1 MRAMNDRARNGS
13 AAGPSATAPETR
25 TRRGMRGLKRHLQ
38 PLQSE
43 SMSPIDLPPMRSG
56 LLAKLNL
63 LTVGLTALTALVLSV
78 YYLWQQ
84 GDAESREL
92 EQRGRTVLA
101 VLAELAEFG
110 VYTSDRASV
119 EQALSALATDRD
131 VAYAIVLDPK
141 MRPIAERRFGAELG
155 SEAIPPIPA
164 ATAPPKTGE
173 AVRLAPEIG
182 GRRYLELVAPVG
194 ATPSPTARAIGVAA
208 AEGAPRPA
216 GVAGAPIGYV
226 RLGMSYGRQ
235 RGTMMAQALGT
246 LTVVLLLTVVAVI
259 ASLLVTRRLVAP
271 MRRLMRAARAVGS
284 GRLDVY
290 VPPSSSDELGI
301 LTHTFNHMTQRLA
314 ESQSEVA
321 NYQRT
326 LEDKVAQRT
335 KELEVATAHAYK
347 LAQHDILTGL
357 PNRSLL
363 NQRLKQIFAQ
373 AQRSGLQVACLFLD
387 FDHFKRI
394 NDTLGHD
401 AGDQLLQ
408 AIAQRLTSAVRESDT
423 VARLGGD
430 EFVVILPGLD
440 PAHAT
445 FEVMTVLQRVR
456 DSFHAP
462 FRLAD
467 QTPTLTC
474 SVGVSVYPLDA
485 VDPVTLIKQADTA
498 MYAAK
503 EAGRNGYRFYTAD
516 MNARVQQRL
525 QLETDMRRGMMDD
538 EFFLV
543 YQPQIDLRSGRACG
557 VEALLRWRD
566 PHRGIVAPAEF
577 IPIAEESGMIQA
589 LGARVLRDAC
599 RQVAQ
604 WHQQGMMLRLS
615 VNLSVQQLQ
624 HESWLAVVE
633 EVLASTALPPHY
645 LDLEIT
651 ESVIIT
657 HPDRAVATLV
667 KLKQMGVSITV
678 DDFGTG
684 YSSLSY
690 LARLPIQGVKIDQR
704 FVRGLEQNRNDE
716 AITQAIVALSHSLGL
731 RVIAEGVE
739 TAAQLDYLKRHGCE
753 EAQGYL
759 IARPLEEAELRD
771 WWRTTEAR
779 QVAVAPQAD
788 LWDGAA

>member
-1 MRAMNDRARNGS
+1 MISPEAGTAAEAPRAPRGAL
-13 AAGPSATAPETR
+13 
-25 TRRGMRGLKRHLQ
+25 RRLKRHLAA
-38 PLQSE
+38 LGGE
-43 SMSPIDLPPMRSG
+43 TIAPINLPPVRLG
-56 LLAKLNL
+56 LFTKLQL
-63 LTVGLTALTALVLSV
+63 LTVGLIFVTAATISGYEVWAQTREEGRQLRTQGRVVALMLADLAEYDV
-78 YYLWQQ
+78 YTRDQRHLASLLDSLGDQ
-84 GDAESREL
+84 GDIAYVAVADAN
-92 EQRGRTVLA
+92 GRLLA
-101 VLAELAEFG
+101 TRYLDPTIAGATLPAIGAVH
-110 VYTSDRASV
+110 TTDASGRYD
-119 EQALSALATDRD
+119 EGALALND
-131 VAYAIVLDPK
+131 
-141 MRPIAERRFGAELG
+141 RRFVDIVA
-155 SEAIPPIPA
+155 PIGRSADAPLADPTSARA
-164 ATAPPKTGE
+164 ATP
-173 AVRLAPEIG
+173 
-182 GRRYLELVAPVG
+182 
-194 ATPSPTARAIGVAA
+194 
-208 AEGAPRPA
+208 AE
-216 GVAGAPIGYV
+216 PIGYV
-226 RLGMSYGRQ
+226 RVGMSFER
-235 RGTMMAQALGT
+235 RGER
-246 LTVVLLLTVVAVI
+246 I
-259 ASLLVTRRLVAP
+259 RASLLGALLVVAAVTMLALLATMFLTRRLVAP
-271 MRRLMRAARAVGS
+271 MRRLIRAARAVGG

-290 VPPSSSDELGI
+290 VPASSSDEMGL

-314 ESQSEVA
+314 ESQSQVTS
-321 NYQRT
+321 YQRT

-335 KELEVATAHAYK
+335 KELEIATAHAFK

-363 NQRLKQIFAQ
+363 NSRLKQILSQ
-373 AQRSGLQVACLFLD
+373 AQREHVQVACLFLD

-430 EFVVILPGLD
+430 EFVIVLPDLD

-445 FEVMTVLQRVR
+445 FEVMTVIARIR
-456 DSFHAP
+456 ESFLAP
-462 FRLAD
+462 FRLAN
-467 QTPTLTC
+467 QVPTLTC
-474 SVGVSVYPLDA
+474 SIGVSIYPLDA
-485 VDPVTLIKQADTA
+485 QDAATLIKQADTA

-503 EAGRNGYRFYTAD
+503 EAGRNAYRFYTAD

-525 QLETDMRRGMMDD
+525 QLETDMRRGLMDD

-543 YQPQIDLRSGRACG
+543 YQPQIDMKSGHTTG

-566 PHRGIVAPAEF
+566 PERGVIAPAEF

-599 RQVAQ
+599 RQLML
-604 WHQQGMMLRLS
+604 WHNAGMMLRLS

-624 HESWLAVVE
+624 HDSWLSVVE
-633 EVLASTALPPHY
+633 EALKASKLAASY

-657 HPDRAVATLV
+657 HPDKAVATLV

-690 LARLPIQGVKIDQR
+690 LARLPIQSVKIDQR

-716 AITQAIVALSHSLGL
+716 AITQAIIALSHSLGL

-739 TAAQLDYLKRHGCE
+739 TAAQYEFLKRNGCE
-753 EAQGYL
+753 EAQGFL
-759 IARPLEEAELRD
+759 IAHPLEETELRHWWFARERGIESLEQQPD
-771 WWRTTEAR
+771 LWRTPGFR
-779 QVAVAPQAD
+779 H
-788 LWDGAA
+788 GA

>member
-1 MRAMNDRARNGS
+1 MNDRTQPPG
-13 AAGPSATAPETR
+13 TAPMDVVSDPNPR
-25 TRRGMRGLKRHLQ
+25 QRMRRLRKHLL

-43 SMSPIDLPPMRSG
+43 SISPIDLPSVRTG
-56 LLAKLNL
+56 LLTKLNF
-63 LTVGLTALTALVLSV
+63 LTVGLIALTGLAISA
-78 YYLWQQ
+78 YYFWQQ
-84 GDAESREL
+84 WSNEGSEL
-92 EQRGRTVLA
+92 RHRGRAIAA
-101 VLAELAEFG
+101 VFAEQAEFS
-110 VYTSDRASV
+110 VYTSDRASLDPML
-119 EQALSALATDRD
+119 ESLANDRD
-131 VAYAIVLDPK
+131 VAYVIVLDRK
-141 MRPIAERRFGAELG
+141 LSPIIERRFSRSLEN
-155 SEAIPPIPA
+155 EPIPA
-164 ATAPPKTGE
+164 LPLSFGVPQPGRMLELEPTIAD
-173 AVRLAPEIG
+173 
-182 GRRYLELVAPVG
+182 RRYLELVAPIG
-194 ATPSPTARAIGVAA
+194 QPQSGPSRAIADAA
-208 AEGAPRPA
+208 VETSTRTQPA
-216 GVAGAPIGYV
+216 DASPIGYL
-226 RLGMSYGRQ
+226 RLGVSFERQ
-235 RGTMMAQALGT
+235 REEMAAQALGT

-271 MRRLMRAARAVGS
+271 MRRLMRAARAVGA

-290 VPPSSSDELGI
+290 VPASTADELGL
-301 LTHTFNHMTQRLA
+301 LTHTFNHMTQRLS
-314 ESQSEVA
+314 ESQAEVA

-326 LEDKVAQRT
+326 LEEKVAQRT

-363 NQRLKQIFAQ
+363 NARLRQIFAQ
-373 AQRSGLQVACLFLD
+373 AQRGGLQVACIFLD

-401 AGDQLLQ
+401 AGDRLLQ
-408 AIAQRLTSAVRESDT
+408 SIAQRLTSAVRESDT

-445 FEVMTVLQRVR
+445 FEIMTVLQRVR
-456 DSFHAP
+456 DSFQAP

-474 SVGVSVYPLDA
+474 SLGVSVYPLDA
-485 VDPVTLIKQADTA
+485 VDPVTMIKQADTA

-503 EAGRNGYRFYTAD
+503 DAGRNAYRFYTAD

-525 QLETDMRRGMMDD
+525 QLETDMRRGLMDD
-538 EFFLV
+538 EFFIV

-566 PHRGIVAPAEF
+566 PQRGVVSPSEF

-599 RQVAQ
+599 RQVMQ
-604 WHQQGMMLRLS
+604 WHKQNMLLRLS

-624 HESWLAVVE
+624 HDSWLSVVE
-633 EVLASTALPPHY
+633 DALSSTNLPAHY

-657 HPDRAVATLV
+657 HPERAVATLV
-667 KLKQMGVSITV
+667 RMKQMGVSITI

-716 AITQAIVALSHSLGL
+716 AITQAIIALSHSLGL

-753 EAQGYL
+753 EAQGFY
-759 IARPLEEAELRD
+759 IARPLEAPELRN
-771 WWRTTEAR
+771 WWRTTEA
-779 QVAVAPQAD
+779 QQSASAPQPD
-788 LWDGAA
+788 LWMGS

>member
-1 MRAMNDRARNGS
+1 MSEPKRA
-13 AAGPSATAPETR
+13 AAHAAPLDAASDGR
-25 TRRGMRGLKRHLQ
+25 KGGMRRLRKHLL
-38 PLQSE
+38 PLASE
-43 SMSPIDLPPMRSG
+43 SMTPIDLPPVRSG
-56 LLAKLNL
+56 LLFKLNL
-63 LTVGLTALTALVLSV
+63 LTVGLIVLTAIAISAYYFWLQWGSEDREVRERGASHVGILS
-78 YYLWQQ
+78 
-84 GDAESREL
+84 
-92 EQRGRTVLA
+92 EQI
-101 VLAELAEFG
+101 EFA
-110 VYTSDRASV
+110 VYTSDRAAIEQV
-119 EQALSALATDRD
+119 LQALSINRDIAYVVALDAR
-131 VAYAIVLDPK
+131 L
-141 MRPIAERRFGAELG
+141 RPIAERRFRETLGDAPVPPLPEGGVVPKAGQMLEVEQAIRGRRHLELFA
-155 SEAIPPIPA
+155 AIS
-164 ATAPPKTGE
+164 APPSDG
-173 AVRLAPEIG
+173 
-182 GRRYLELVAPVG
+182 
-194 ATPSPTARAIGVAA
+194 ARAIAAAA
-208 AEGAPRPA
+208 AESAGKSGAA
-216 GVAGAPIGYV
+216 GPVGYL
-226 RLGMSYGRQ
+226 RLGLSFERQ
-235 RGTMMAQALGT
+235 RDEMTAQILGT

-259 ASLLVTRRLVAP
+259 ASLLLTRRLVAP
-271 MRRLMRAARAVGS
+271 MRRLMRAARAVGA

-290 VPPSSSDELGI
+290 VPASSPDELGL
-301 LTHTFNHMTQRLA
+301 LTHTFNHMTQRLS
-314 ESQSEVA
+314 ESQAEVA

-363 NQRLKQIFAQ
+363 NQRLRQIFAQ

-408 AIAQRLTSAVRESDT
+408 SIAQRLTNAVRESDT

-430 EFVVILPGLD
+430 EFVIILPGLD

-456 DSFHAP
+456 DSFQAP

-474 SVGVSVYPLDA
+474 SIGVSVYPLDA
-485 VDPVTLIKQADTA
+485 VDAVTLIKQADTA

-503 EAGRNGYRFYTAD
+503 EAGRNAYRFYTAD

-525 QLETDMRRGMMDD
+525 QLETDMRRGLMDD

-543 YQPQIDLRSGRACG
+543 YQPQIELATGRACG

-566 PHRGIVAPAEF
+566 PTRGVVSPAEF

-599 RQVAQ
+599 RQVMQ
-604 WHQQGMMLRLS
+604 WHRQNMPLRLA

-624 HESWLAVVE
+624 HESWLSVVE
-633 EVLASTALPPHY
+633 EALSSTGLPAHY

-657 HPDRAVATLV
+657 HPERAVATLM

-716 AITQAIVALSHSLGL
+716 AITQAIIALSHSLGL
-731 RVIAEGVE
+731 RVVAEGVE
-739 TAAQLDYLKRHGCE
+739 TAAQLEYLKRHGCE
-753 EAQGYL
+753 EAQGFY
-759 IARPLEEAELRD
+759 IARPLEEPELRH
-771 WWRTTEAR
+771 WFRHHEA
-779 QVAVAPQAD
+779 QHFAAQPQPD
-788 LWDGAA
+788 LWTGG